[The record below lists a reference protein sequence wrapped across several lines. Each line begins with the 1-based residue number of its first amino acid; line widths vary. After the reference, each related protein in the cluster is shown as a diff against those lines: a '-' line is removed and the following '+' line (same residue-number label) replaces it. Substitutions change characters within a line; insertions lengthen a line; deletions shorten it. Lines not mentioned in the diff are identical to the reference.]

1 MTIFF
6 LENFPLYGVCIQPC
20 STVNDRSW
28 VEEGQ
33 GVKLVALPFSYSP
46 ELTTCW
52 LEYDRLKTWPAETH
66 DKYSLYVADV
76 QSTWLR
82 SWISFWINLPVQWEL
97 VKFHLEGRKEMQ
109 LSVRSV
115 FTQNMMLMTKSTS
128 MYTVR
133 LIYTLSLP
141 YYTHH

>member
-1 MTIFF
+1 
-6 LENFPLYGVCIQPC
+6 
-20 STVNDRSW
+20 
-28 VEEGQ
+28 
-33 GVKLVALPFSYSP
+33 
-46 ELTTCW
+46 
-52 LEYDRLKTWPAETH
+52 
-66 DKYSLYVADV
+66 
-76 QSTWLR
+76 
-82 SWISFWINLPVQWEL
+82 
-97 VKFHLEGRKEMQ
+97 MQ